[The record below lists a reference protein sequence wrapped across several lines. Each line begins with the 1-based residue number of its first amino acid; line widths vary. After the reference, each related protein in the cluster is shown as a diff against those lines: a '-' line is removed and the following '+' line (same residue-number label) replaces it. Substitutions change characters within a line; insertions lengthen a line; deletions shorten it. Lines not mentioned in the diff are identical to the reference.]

1 MPNGH
6 LSGARRD
13 SCMPGGYSLRTNF
26 RERRKG
32 ELLRTPYRRSS
43 GCPFTPVLSA

>member
-6 LSGARRD
+6 LSGARRAFYK
-13 SCMPGGYSLRTNF
+13 PGGYSLHTNF

-32 ELLRTPYRRSS
+32 ELRILGILGSS
-43 GCPFTPVLSA
+43 QRKL